1 MLAALKPYALLI
13 KAGLIIA
20 ALIAVAWI
28 WRGYIAHQ
36 QQIGYDRAKAEYT
49 AKLAMEKDLARLTEQ
64 ALFRRLETANHER
77 AETEK
82 RLADARR
89 AAAAADRRLRDT
101 TADFRQR
108 LSDATAETARAAA
121 ATAAE
126 LLSECSSEYRQVA
139 SAADGHA
146 ADSRQCRAGW
156 PG

>member
-13 KAGLIIA
+13 KIGLIVA
-20 ALIAVAWI
+20 ALVAADWM

-36 QQIGYDRAKAEYT
+36 QQIGYDRAKAEYAT
-49 AKLAMEKDLARLTEQ
+49 KLAMEKDLARLTEQ
-64 ALFRRLETANHER
+64 TLFRRLETANHER

-89 AAAAADRRLRDT
+89 AAATADRRLRDT
-101 TADFRQR
+101 AADFRQR
-108 LSDATAETARAAA
+108 LSDATAATARTAA

-126 LLSECSSEYRQVA
+126 LLSECSGEYREMA

-146 ADSRQCRAGW
+146 ADSQQCRAGW

>member
-20 ALIAVAWI
+20 VLIAAVWM

-36 QQIGYDRAKAEYT
+36 QQIGYDRAKAEYA
-49 AKLAMEKDLARLTEQ
+49 AKLTMEKDLARLTEQ
-64 ALFRRLETANHER
+64 ELYRRMETANHER

-126 LLSECSSEYRQVA
+126 LLSECSSEYRAMA

-146 ADSRQCRAGW
+146 ADSQQCRAGW

>member
-20 ALIAVAWI
+20 ALIAVVWM

-36 QQIGYDRAKAEYT
+36 QQIGYDRAKAEYA
-49 AKLAMEKDLARLTEQ
+49 AKLATEKDLARLTEQ
-64 ALFRRLETANHER
+64 ELYRRMETANHER

-89 AAAAADRRLRDT
+89 AAATADHRLRRATD
-101 TADFRQR
+101 DFRQR
-108 LSDATAETARAAA
+108 LSDATAETARTAA